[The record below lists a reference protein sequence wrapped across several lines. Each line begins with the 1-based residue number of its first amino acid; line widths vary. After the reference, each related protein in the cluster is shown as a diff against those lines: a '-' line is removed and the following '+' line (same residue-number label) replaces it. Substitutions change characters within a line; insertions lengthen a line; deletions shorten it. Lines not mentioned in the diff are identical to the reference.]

1 MEHGIIAPL
10 CKCLNNDVPTFDNM
24 RNTLVLL
31 ATLMI
36 LSIPLSSA
44 AGTAGEDRLPNLED
58 TPFQTASATS
68 PSIDGVLWEVDLTLD
83 QAYVEN
89 NTTMEIATQICT
101 NDGVCD
107 PPVVQEVTV
116 LDGVFSASVTPPS
129 DHTYVNFRVTLNYE
143 DGSDENFPNANW
155 YTTWSTCYYDSG
167 EWGGVDSSENGCG
180 EDSPGFG
187 IIAAISG
194 ISMAAIISSRRD

>member
-1 MEHGIIAPL
+1 MTNQTD
-10 CKCLNNDVPTFDNM
+10 KCLKNDLRSYLNM
-24 RNTLVLL
+24 RKMLVVL

-36 LSIPLSSA
+36 LSLPLSSA
-44 AGTAGEDRLPNLED
+44 AGTAGEDRLPDLEE

-83 QAYVEN
+83 QAYAEN

-107 PPVVQEVTV
+107 PPVVQEVTL

-143 DGSDENFPNANW
+143 DGSNENFPKANW

-167 EWGGVDSSENGCG
+167 EWGGVDSTEDGCG